1 MGPNAF
7 VDSAYAPMWHDRAV
21 LHELKKTLFLSVT
34 LLLMLAGCG
43 SGLAPGIAV
52 QNVTVID
59 GEYEVYDRKSMSEI
73 GTKNQTA
80 SPESLAEIPCHSQSG
95 LPLRERCTRC

>member
-1 MGPNAF
+1 
-7 VDSAYAPMWHDRAV
+7 MWHDRGA

-43 SGLAPGIAV
+43 SGLAPGIAI

-59 GEYEVYDRKSMSEI
+59 GEYVVYEGKSTPEI
-73 GTKNQTA
+73 GRQNQTA
-80 SPESLAEIPCHSQSG
+80 SPETLAEIPCHSESG
-95 LPLRERCTRC
+95 LPLRERCTR